1 MAGYNLDKSG
11 RSPADEKRL
20 KARRKGQTKKADI
33 SSKSGFSGLKIRKS
47 KLKFGVGSSKTKDGK
62 ANVTKDQLKKTGMSL
77 RQYMNAWNKSDKRPT
92 MGTVKKVKSP
102 VERKG
107 TPMSKEDARKL
118 RITGDRTKLKKVKSP
133 VERKGT
139 PIKKVKSPVERKG
152 TPISKEK
159 ARKLGLTGDRPLGK
173 DEVRKAVGK
182 TISERR
188 KAELRSRKQPVTAG
202 KVTRGPGSGETL
214 DQRVMQ
220 AEVTRG
226 PGSGDISRQKV
237 MAGSKKAAREARG
250 ETGAIFRKRLK
261 AASRSKKNKKA
272 GGGRIK
278 VAGYKAGGMIR
289 DGIAL
294 RGLTKGTNR

>member
-1 MAGYNLDKSG
+1 M
-11 RSPADEKRL
+11 
-20 KARRKGQTKKADI
+20 
-33 SSKSGFSGLKIRKS
+33 
-47 KLKFGVGSSKTKDGK
+47 
-62 ANVTKDQLKKTGMSL
+62 
-77 RQYMNAWNKSDKRPT
+77 
-92 MGTVKKVKSP
+92 
-102 VERKG
+102 ERKG

-202 KVTRGPGSGETL
+202 KVTRGPGAGETLDQAVMRGRVTRGPKSGETL